1 MIYTP
6 RIAPFINVNFW
17 VTSIFGPRGSGVH
30 RAIDIA
36 TASSKGS
43 VPLYSMGNGHVIY
56 VNNNKDA
63 STYGYYIIYK
73 DDTTK
78 NAFLYAHLRDP
89 LTLRVGDK
97 VKIGDFIGMEGA
109 TGNVT
114 GLHLHLEIQYLG
126 DSDTWKYGQPLSAM
140 INPADFMGIP
150 NVKGT
155 ECYYEG
161 TPTPPIPTPS
171 KPLLIK
177 SKFKWVLYRRKIRS
191 R

>member
-1 MIYTP
+1 M
-6 RIAPFINVNFW
+6 
-17 VTSIFGPRGSGVH
+17 
-30 RAIDIA
+30 
-36 TASSKGS
+36 
-43 VPLYSMGNGHVIY
+43 
-56 VNNNKDA
+56 
-63 STYGYYIIYK
+63 
-73 DDTTK
+73 
-78 NAFLYAHLRDP
+78 YAHLRDP
-89 LTLRVGDK
+89 LTLSVGDK

-109 TGNVT
+109 TGNAT

-161 TPTPPIPTPS
+161 TPTPPTPTPS

-177 SKFKWVLYRRKIRS
+177 SKFKWVLYSRKIRS